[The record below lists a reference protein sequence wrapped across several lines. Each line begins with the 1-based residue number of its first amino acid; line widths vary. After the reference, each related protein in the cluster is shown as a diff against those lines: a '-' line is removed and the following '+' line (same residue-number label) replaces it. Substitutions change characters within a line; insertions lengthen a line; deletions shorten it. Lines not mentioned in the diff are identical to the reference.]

1 MRRKQA
7 LCLCIWLFCFVIF
20 RIYSVFSTVSD
31 PMCIAVQFDPCVLQY
46 TSFFVDGY
54 LSICPSDPCLFFTLG
69 AIQRKK
75 HQCRILIDLCARVRP
90 ADGAFDPL
98 RPSFFFFHHGTFFII
113 LAALHGAL
121 IYIVEGFR
129 EI

>member
-7 LCLCIWLFCFVIF
+7 LCLCIWLFCFVFF
-20 RIYSVFSTVSD
+20 RFYSVFSAVSISR
-31 PMCIAVQFDPCVLQY
+31 CNAVQFDPCVLQY

-54 LSICPSDPCLFFTLG
+54 LSICPSDPCLFLTLG

-75 HQCRILIDLCARVRP
+75 HQRSILVDLCARVRP
-90 ADGAFDPL
+90 TVRTFDPL
-98 RPSFFFFHHGTFFII
+98 RPSFFLFHHGTFFII
-113 LAALHGAL
+113 IAALHGAL
-121 IYIVEGFR
+121 IYIVEGFP